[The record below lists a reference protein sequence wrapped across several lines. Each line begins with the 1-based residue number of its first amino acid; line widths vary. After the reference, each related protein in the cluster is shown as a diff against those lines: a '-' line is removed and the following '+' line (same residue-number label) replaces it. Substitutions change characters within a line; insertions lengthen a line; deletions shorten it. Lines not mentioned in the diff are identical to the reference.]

1 MYLARRMENVQ
12 QYKWTVELIW
22 WVFTAILVC
31 VVLWPIWRDVPA
43 FPFSF
48 QNILL
53 IVFFVTF
60 SRYIFFLRLTLIARM
75 KWIKV
80 AIIASAALFFF
91 VTATAM
97 IDFRN
102 FMDEK
107 GLQTLVSH
115 LDVHDQ
121 TKRMKYIK
129 HEMIFF
135 GVGSI
140 ITGVM
145 LPFRMIRS
153 LWRMKNTGRV

>member
-1 MYLARRMENVQ
+1 MVKEKL
-12 QYKWTVELIW
+12 TVEILW
-22 WVFTAILVC
+22 WVFTMVFVC
-31 VVLWPIWRDVPA
+31 VIMWPIWRDVPG
-43 FPFSF
+43 FPFTF

-60 SRYIFFLRLTLIARM
+60 TRYIFFLHLTLIARK

-80 AIIASAALFFF
+80 AIIAWAGLFFF
-91 VTATAM
+91 ITATAM

-115 LDVHDQ
+115 LEVEDQ
-121 TKRMKYIK
+121 TRRMKYIK
-129 HEMIFF
+129 QEMIFF

-140 ITGVM
+140 ITGIL
-145 LPFRMIRS
+145 LPMRMIRS
-153 LWRMKNTGRV
+153 LWRMKNTGRI

>member
-1 MYLARRMENVQ
+1 MVKEKL
-12 QYKWTVELIW
+12 TVEILW
-22 WVFTAILVC
+22 WVFTMVFVC
-31 VVLWPIWRDVPA
+31 VIMWPIWRDVPG
-43 FPFSF
+43 FPFTF

-60 SRYIFFLRLTLIARM
+60 TRYIFFLHLTLIARK

-80 AIIASAALFFF
+80 AIIAWAGLFFF
-91 VTATAM
+91 ITATAM

-115 LDVHDQ
+115 LEVEDQ
-121 TKRMKYIK
+121 TRRMKCIK
-129 HEMIFF
+129 QEMIFF

-140 ITGVM
+140 ITGIL
-145 LPFRMIRS
+145 LPMRMIRS

>member
-1 MYLARRMENVQ
+1 MVKEKL
-12 QYKWTVELIW
+12 TVEILW
-22 WVFTAILVC
+22 WVFTMVFVC
-31 VVLWPIWRDVPA
+31 VIMWPIWRDVPG
-43 FPFSF
+43 FPFTF

-60 SRYIFFLRLTLIARM
+60 TRYIFFLHLTLIARK

-80 AIIASAALFFF
+80 AIIAWAGLFFF
-91 VTATAM
+91 ITATAM

-115 LDVHDQ
+115 LEVEDQ
-121 TKRMKYIK
+121 TRRMKYIK
-129 HEMIFF
+129 QEMIFF

-140 ITGVM
+140 ITGIL
-145 LPFRMIRS
+145 LPIRMIRS

>member
-1 MYLARRMENVQ
+1 MVKEKL
-12 QYKWTVELIW
+12 TVEILW
-22 WVFTAILVC
+22 WVFTMVFVC
-31 VVLWPIWRDVPA
+31 VIMWPIWRDVPG
-43 FPFSF
+43 FPFTF

-60 SRYIFFLRLTLIARM
+60 TRYIFFLHLTLIARK

-80 AIIASAALFFF
+80 AIIAWAGLFFF
-91 VTATAM
+91 ITATAM

-107 GLQTLVSH
+107 GLQTLVNH
-115 LDVHDQ
+115 LEVEDQ
-121 TKRMKYIK
+121 TRRMKYIK
-129 HEMIFF
+129 QEMIFF

-140 ITGVM
+140 ITGIL
-145 LPFRMIRS
+145 LPMRMIRS

>member
-1 MYLARRMENVQ
+1 MVKEKL
-12 QYKWTVELIW
+12 TVEILW
-22 WVFTAILVC
+22 WVFTMVFVC
-31 VVLWPIWRDVPA
+31 VIMWPIWRDVPG
-43 FPFSF
+43 FPFTF

-60 SRYIFFLRLTLIARM
+60 TRYIFFLHLTLIARK

-80 AIIASAALFFF
+80 AIIAWAGLFFF
-91 VTATAM
+91 ITATAM

-115 LDVHDQ
+115 LEVEDQ
-121 TKRMKYIK
+121 TRRMKYIK
-129 HEMIFF
+129 QEMIFF

-140 ITGVM
+140 ITGIL
-145 LPFRMIRS
+145 LPMRMIRS

>member
-1 MYLARRMENVQ
+1 MLKE
-12 QYKWTVELIW
+12 KWTVEILW
-22 WVFTAILVC
+22 WVFTLILVC
-31 VVLWPIWRDVPA
+31 IVMWPIWRDVPA
-43 FPFSF
+43 FPFTF

-60 SRYIFFLRLTLIARM
+60 TRYIFFLHLSLIARM

-80 AIIASAALFFF
+80 AIIAWAVLFLFI
-91 VTATAM
+91 TATAM
-97 IDFRN
+97 LDFRN
-102 FMDEK
+102 FMDER

-115 LDVHDQ
+115 LEVEDQ

-135 GVGSI
+135 GTGSL

-145 LPFRMIRS
+145 LPMRMIRS